1 MQKKFPMP
9 IVITPTQAQHITEI
23 VRKVM
28 ENNHLMDKVIYYEFK
43 NHRITEEYDRSN
55 IVEISYELVRW
66 WRLLLEI
73 YNNFPV
79 TRPVDYYQLLGTYLV
94 INNIELPKI
103 PQLRNIDQAYIK
115 AQLDTLSGFRKIK
128 YSIPDWLDQMGFL
141 AYGAEWENELKA
153 LNTPAPI
160 FVRANRLK
168 IKPAELSHKLK
179 AEGFD
184 NQPVD
189 GAPDALLIKTRTN
202 IFSSKLYK
210 EGYFEV
216 QDAGS
221 QLITMALEVK
231 PGMRVADM
239 CAGTGGKTLHMAS
252 LMQNKGKIIAFDT
265 QKNKLAE
272 LKNRLSRAGVDMVET
287 RPIESTKD
295 TKRLKES
302 FDRVLIDAPCSGT
315 GSIRR
320 NPEIKWKMNTERL
333 HNLLKIQSNL
343 LNSYADLVKKE
354 GIVVYSTC
362 SILPSE
368 NQEQLKRFLE
378 KKKGAFELLKEQQIL
393 PSQTGFDGFYIAQLK
408 RIN

>member
-1 MQKKFPMP
+1 MP
-9 IVITPTQAQHITEI
+9 IVITPLQAQHIVEI

-43 NHRITEEYDRSN
+43 NNRVTEEYDRGN

-73 YNNFPV
+73 HNNFPV

-94 INNIELPKI
+94 IKQLEIPKI
-103 PQLRNIDQAYIK
+103 PQLRNIDTTYIK
-115 AQLDTLSGFRKIK
+115 TQLETLSNIRKIR
-128 YSIPDWLDQMGFL
+128 YSVPDWLDQMGFL
-141 AYGAEWENELKA
+141 AYGAEWEDELKA
-153 LNTPAPI
+153 MNKPAPI
-160 FVRANRLK
+160 YIRANRLK
-168 IKPAELSHKLK
+168 IKPTDLSHKLK

-184 NQPVD
+184 NQFVE

-202 IFSSKLYK
+202 IYSSSLFK

-221 QLITMALEVK
+221 QLIAMALEVK

-239 CAGTGGKTLHMAS
+239 CAGAGGKTLHLAS

-272 LKNRLSRAGVDMVET
+272 LKNRLARAGVDMVEV
-287 RPIESTKD
+287 RAIESTKD
-295 TKRLKES
+295 TKRMKES

-333 HNLLKIQSNL
+333 HNLLKIQSNV
-343 LNSYADLVKKE
+343 LNSYADLVKKD
-354 GIVVYSTC
+354 GIVVYATC

-368 NQEQLKRFLE
+368 NQEQIKRFLE
-378 KKKGAFELLKEQQIL
+378 KKKGTFELVKEQHIR
-393 PSQTGFDGFYIAQLK
+393 PSQTDFDGFYIAQLK
-408 RIN
+408 RLI

>member
-1 MQKKFPMP
+1 MP

-55 IVEISYELVRW
+55 IVEVSYELVRW

-79 TRPVDYYQLLGTYLV
+79 IRPVDYYQLLGTYLV
-94 INNIELPKI
+94 IKNIELPKI
-103 PQLRNIDQAYIK
+103 PQLRNIDPSYIK
-115 AQLDTLSGFRKIK
+115 AQLDTLSNFRKIK

-168 IKPAELSHKLK
+168 IKPAELSQKLK
-179 AEGFD
+179 TEGFD
-184 NQPVD
+184 NQPVE

-202 IFSSKLYK
+202 IFSSNLYK

-252 LMQNKGKIIAFDT
+252 IMQNKGKIVAFDT

-320 NPEIKWKMNTERL
+320 NPEIKWKMNTDRL
-333 HNLLKIQSNL
+333 HNLLKIQSNV
-343 LNSYADLVKKE
+343 LNSYADLVKND

-368 NQEQLKRFLE
+368 NQEQVKRFLE

-393 PSQTGFDGFYIAQLK
+393 TSQTGFDGFYFAQLK
-408 RIN
+408 RIK

>member
-1 MQKKFPMP
+1 LQKNFPMP
-9 IVITPTQAQHITEI
+9 IIITPVQAQHITEI

-28 ENNHLMDKVIYYEFK
+28 ENNHLMDKIIHYEFK
-43 NHRITEEYDRSN
+43 NNRITEEYDRSN

-73 YNNFPV
+73 HNNYPV
-79 TRPVDYYQLLGTYLV
+79 TRPVDYYQLLGTYLS
-94 INNIELPKI
+94 IHHMELPKV
-103 PQLRNIDQAYIK
+103 PQLRNFDHTFVKTQFE
-115 AQLDTLSGFRKIK
+115 TLSNIRKIK

-141 AYGAEWENELKA
+141 AYGPEWEDELKA
-153 LNTPAPI
+153 LNSPPPI

-168 IKPAELSHKLK
+168 IKPTELSQKLK
-179 AEGFD
+179 VDGFD
-184 NQPVD
+184 NQPVE

-202 IFSSKLYK
+202 IFSSELYK

-239 CAGTGGKTLHMAS
+239 CAGAGGKTLHMAS

-265 QKNKLAE
+265 QNDKLTE
-272 LKNRLSRAGVDMVET
+272 LKKRLSRAGVDMAET
-287 RPIESTKD
+287 RLIKSTKD

-320 NPEIKWKMNTERL
+320 NPEIKWKMNTTRL
-333 HNLLKIQSNL
+333 NNLLKIQTNV
-343 LNSYADLVKKE
+343 LNSYADLVKKD
-354 GIVVYSTC
+354 GIVVYATC
-362 SILPSE
+362 SILPAE
-368 NQEQLKRFLE
+368 NQEQVRRFLE
-378 KKKGAFELLKEQQIL
+378 KRKGSFELVKEQQIL
-393 PSQTGFDGFYIAQLK
+393 PSKTGFDGFYIAQLK
-408 RIN
+408 RLQ